1 MMKNMLV
8 IASAAL
14 AATLAIPAQAGQ
26 IFIAG
31 TASFGTVKFTAE
43 PLSSLRVS
51 APLGFDG
58 NATYVPDM
66 GPTDTASV
74 QFGTLDFF
82 TGPESAGVF
91 TAIPPSDQTFNY
103 ESNLGGVDQLTAE
116 ITWTQVVANAPLPG
130 EPELVGTAFIQ
141 SSSGD
146 PSFMTDDFPAGS
158 TINITAKFPL
168 GGGCDLTQLA
178 TMVDCTATFEFAS
191 FEGTDALT
199 PGTPPLP
206 PVPPLV
212 ETPEPM
218 SSLLGLGIAL
228 FCLWGAYLVTR
239 REPGQ
244 ATS

>member
-1 MMKNMLV
+1 MMKNLLA
-8 IASAAL
+8 IASSAL
-14 AATLAIPAQAGQ
+14 AVTLAIPTQAGQ

-31 TASFGTVKFTAE
+31 TPLLDTVKFTAE
-43 PLSSLRVS
+43 PLNSLRVS

-58 NATYVPDM
+58 NATYVPDI
-66 GPTDTASV
+66 GPMDTAKV
-74 QFGTLDFF
+74 QFGLLDFF
-82 TGPESAGVF
+82 TGSESAGVF
-91 TAIPPSDQTFNY
+91 TAIPPADQTFNY
-103 ESNLGGVDQLTAE
+103 QSISGSDQLTAD
-116 ITWTQVVANAPLPG
+116 ITWSQVVANAPLPG
-130 EPELVGTAFIQ
+130 EPQLVGTALIT

-158 TINITAKFPL
+158 TINIAANFPL

-206 PVPPLV
+206 PPPPPLI

-218 SSLLGLGIAL
+218 SSLMGLGIAL
-228 FCLWGAYLVTR
+228 FCLWGAYRLTR
-239 REPGQ
+239 RQPGP
-244 ATS
+244 AMS

>member
-1 MMKNMLV
+1 
-8 IASAAL
+8 
-14 AATLAIPAQAGQ
+14 
-26 IFIAG
+26 
-31 TASFGTVKFTAE
+31 
-43 PLSSLRVS
+43 
-51 APLGFDG
+51 
-58 NATYVPDM
+58 
-66 GPTDTASV
+66 
-74 QFGTLDFF
+74 
-82 TGPESAGVF
+82 
-91 TAIPPSDQTFNY
+91 
-103 ESNLGGVDQLTAE
+103 
-116 ITWTQVVANAPLPG
+116 
-130 EPELVGTAFIQ
+130 
-141 SSSGD
+141 
-146 PSFMTDDFPAGS
+146 MTDDFPAGS